1 MITKILL
8 TILLKLI
15 KQIVSKQVFD
25 FIQVLV
31 TEYQNKDIPNEQKRK
46 HVTAKVK
53 ATYPQ
58 IREHLI
64 NLALEA
70 IVANLKVK

>member
-25 FIQVLV
+25 FIQALV
-31 TEYQNKDIPNEQKRK
+31 AEYQNKDIPNNEKRK
-46 HVTAKVK
+46 RVIDKVK
-53 ATYPQ
+53 QTYPQ